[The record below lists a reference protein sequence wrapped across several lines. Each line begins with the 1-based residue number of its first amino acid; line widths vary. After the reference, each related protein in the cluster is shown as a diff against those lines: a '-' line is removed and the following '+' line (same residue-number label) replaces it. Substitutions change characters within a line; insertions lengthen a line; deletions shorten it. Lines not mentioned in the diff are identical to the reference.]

1 MRLTLRNLANK
12 LFNAASLQRISV
24 AERKDMREA
33 ALRLEELF
41 DTLHELY
48 YATAWVPTS
57 KVDNAQELWTKV
69 RDLCGFEP
77 GQSPPLPVTY
87 GNLRSCLLGW
97 MHEDLRADS
106 ERSTSVEQGV
116 HDQNDAIVEARMGV
130 VSTLAPTLPVEDSVQ
145 WRSFRDALATL
156 NAAVQDMDAAS
167 DELSKIT

>member
-77 GQSPPLPVTY
+77 GQSPPLPVPTVTSAPACW
-87 GNLRSCLLGW
+87 GGCTRTSGPTPSALLPWSRASTIRTTLSSRHVWASSRRLPLRSRSRTAFSGGP
-97 MHEDLRADS
+97 S
-106 ERSTSVEQGV
+106 EMRSP
-116 HDQNDAIVEARMGV
+116 R
-130 VSTLAPTLPVEDSVQ
+130 
-145 WRSFRDALATL
+145 
-156 NAAVQDMDAAS
+156 
-167 DELSKIT
+167 